1 MKQNLLIFVAAAV
14 AGCAQG
20 PPRDYM
26 RMHPILSA
34 LDGDQD
40 GEISAKE
47 LANADKVLAKLDK
60 DGDGQ
65 LSREETR
72 MNFGPGG
79 GPGGGRGPGGPQAGN
94 SDEMVKTLLGFDKNG
109 DGKLSKDELP
119 ERMQAMFDRADV
131 NHDGFLTRDELIK
144 VAAQRSTQGGGDG
157 RGDGPRQGPGGMR
170 PPDAIF
176 AALDTDGNGT
186 ISADEIK
193 KASASLAKLDKNGD
207 GKLTEDEVRPAFGP
221 GGGQG
226 RGGPRGN
233 PERN

>member
-1 MKQNLLIFVAAAV
+1 MKRNLLIFVAAAV

-34 LDGDQD
+34 LDADQD
-40 GEISAKE
+40 GVISAKE
-47 LANADKVLAKLDK
+47 LANAAKVLAKLDK

-72 MNFGPGG
+72 MNFGPG

-131 NHDGFLTRDELIK
+131 NHDGFLTRDELVK
-144 VAAQRSTQGGGDG
+144 VAAQRSTQGGGED

-176 AALDTDGNGT
+176 AALDTDGNGM